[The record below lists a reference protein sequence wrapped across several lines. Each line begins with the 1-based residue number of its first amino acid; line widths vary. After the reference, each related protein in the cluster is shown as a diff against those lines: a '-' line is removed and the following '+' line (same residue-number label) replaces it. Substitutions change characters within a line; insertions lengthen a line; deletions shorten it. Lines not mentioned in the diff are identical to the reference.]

1 MLVYKM
7 ASVEEKAK
15 LVKYVHE
22 SGSIVAAQ
30 RRFRLEF
37 NRAPPH
43 RNLIRKWVK
52 QFSEIGDVKNKKSP
66 GRPKIPDQIVD
77 NVRTAMLF
85 SPHTSVRRLALQLQI
100 PPSTVHKILHSKL
113 KFRAYKIQV
122 VQHLQVADYAARMD
136 GCNALIQNIDN
147 DNRFLENIIFSD
159 EATFHISGRVNRHN
173 CRIWGDENPHEL
185 YEHERDSSKVSVWCG
200 MAKDQIY
207 GPFFFDERTVN
218 GASYLNMLQNFFVPQ
233 LQQVPGLLRRVIFQ
247 QDGAPPHFALDV
259 RAYLDQTFTG
269 RWIGRAGSLAWPPRS
284 PDLNPLDFYLW
295 GHIKTNVYRTKP
307 GSIDELKQRITDSVA
322 AIPAAHLQNAFREFE
337 RRIRLIIVNNGAHVE
352 VY

>member
-122 VQHLQVADYAARMD
+122 VQHLQVADYAACMD

-200 MAKDQIY
+200 MAKNQIY

-218 GASYLNMLQNFFVPQ
+218 GASYLNMLQNFFVPK

-247 QDGAPPHFALDV
+247 QDGAPPHFALEV
-259 RAYLDQTFTG
+259 RAYLDQTFT
-269 RWIGRAGSLAWPPRS
+269 
-284 PDLNPLDFYLW
+284 D
-295 GHIKTNVYRTKP
+295 
-307 GSIDELKQRITDSVA
+307 
-322 AIPAAHLQNAFREFE
+322 
-337 RRIRLIIVNNGAHVE
+337 
-352 VY
+352 